1 MCNSEVILL
10 GEITCLSV
18 LGVKGLTISVNH
30 LKHCRC
36 RQHMIVTA
44 TGLWIS
50 LSVSFFTWGSF
61 SVYPQFFSLTEFSFA
76 FTLYYNWGGND
87 FWKLGNYEM
96 EQSIQLNVWRARCT
110 LEFNSDIS
118 SELRFSQQGTRHLT
132 LRFEHCKNYEVSQS
146 KHIINQLEARTVSLI
161 FFSFLFFFLFSTVVM
176 FERRASSFAPT
187 NKFILIA

>member
-1 MCNSEVILL
+1 MHILHTVLDTISQVLTRKSFNNQELLYLVTIFFILMTLMCNSGVILL
-10 GEITCLSV
+10 GEITCLSL

-36 RQHMIVTA
+36 RQHMIITA

-110 LEFNSDIS
+110 LVFNSDIS
-118 SELRFSQQGTRHLT
+118 SELRFSQ
-132 LRFEHCKNYEVSQS
+132 
-146 KHIINQLEARTVSLI
+146 
-161 FFSFLFFFLFSTVVM
+161 
-176 FERRASSFAPT
+176 
-187 NKFILIA
+187 